1 MSKSKAP
8 KIVKDTFYLT
18 WSDSKNYNELTIK
31 KNAITKQLE
40 NIYNSNIWNLKTQS
54 EELDKKIEYKG
65 IFNGFINRIYLLDYK
80 QKPKIT
86 TIIKKDFYDYK
97 YKGSNV

>member
-18 WSDSKNYNELTIK
+18 WSNPKNYNELTIK

-54 EELDKKIEYKG
+54 EELNKKIEYNG
-65 IFNGFINRIYLLDYK
+65 IFNGFTNGIYLLDYK

-86 TIIKKDFYDYK
+86 TIIK
-97 YKGSNV
+97 

>member
-18 WSDSKNYNELTIK
+18 WSDSKKYNELTIK
-31 KNAITKQLE
+31 KNTINKQLE
-40 NIYNSNIWNLKTQS
+40 NIYNNNIWNLKTQS

-65 IFNGFINRIYLLDYK
+65 IFNGFINSIYFNSQFFSFGYFTSF
-80 QKPKIT
+80 IRFANIYT
-86 TIIKKDFYDYK
+86 FFNY
-97 YKGSNV
+97 

>member
-8 KIVKDTFYLT
+8 KIVKDTFYL
-18 WSDSKNYNELTIK
+18 KNYNELTIK

-54 EELDKKIEYKG
+54 EELNNKIEYNG

-80 QKPKIT
+80 QKPKLQ
-86 TIIKKDFYDYK
+86 
-97 YKGSNV
+97 V